1 MRNDLISRKALMA
14 FIREQGEQQGG
25 AYDWTLMLE
34 DLAEFPSEEPR
45 LVRPGDFVENPDM
58 DQDGQLPVWLEYSAE
73 GRDEISRK
81 LDIPAGELNDG
92 WDTAGLEQLADDG
105 ICRAWTGKP
114 AEELRA
120 RTPWTDERMSFA
132 QLVTL
137 RDKALTTL
145 SAWDIQAYFQEAD
158 IPLPED
164 SLELFVLLHRARLA
178 WPECPPKLRA
188 ESVAWLQEREE
199 LP

>member
-1 MRNDLISRKALMA
+1 MRNDLISRKALMD
-14 FIREQGEQQGG
+14 FVREQGEQQGS

-34 DLAEFPSEEPR
+34 DLADFPAEEPR
-45 LVRPGDFVENPDM
+45 LVKPGDFVGNPDM
-58 DQDGQLPVWLEYSAE
+58 DADGLLPVWIEYSPE
-73 GRDEISRK
+73 GRREVSKAIDCPEDE
-81 LDIPAGELNDG
+81 LFDG
-92 WDTAGLEQLADDG
+92 WDNARLDYMAKDDTS
-105 ICRAWTGKP
+105 RKWTGRP
-114 AEELRA
+114 SEELRA
-120 RTPWTDERMSFA
+120 RTPWTDERLSFA

-137 RDKALTTL
+137 RDTALTTL
-145 SAWDIQAYFQEAD
+145 NAWDIQAYFQEAD

-188 ESVAWLQEREE
+188 ESLAWLQEREE